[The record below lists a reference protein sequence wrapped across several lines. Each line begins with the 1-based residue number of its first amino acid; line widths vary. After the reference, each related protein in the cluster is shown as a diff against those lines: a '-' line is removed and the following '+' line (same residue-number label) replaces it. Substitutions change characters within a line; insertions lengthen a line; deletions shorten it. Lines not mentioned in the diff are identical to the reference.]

1 VDPST
6 DDLCEVTITAPDADW
21 LAEFVRDLVERRL
34 CAAGHIT
41 TSIRSIYRW
50 QSQVYDRPE
59 AVAKL
64 HTRRDRVDEVARLAD
79 ERHPYEVPCV
89 VAVPFVAGGRAYL
102 EWITTESSD
111 SARLPRDDGQ

>member
-6 DDLCEVTITAPDADW
+6 DDLCEVTITASDADW
-21 LAEFVRDLVERRL
+21 LADFVRDLVERRL

-50 QSQVYDRPE
+50 QGQIYDRPE

-64 HTRRDRVDEVARLAD
+64 HTRRDRVDEIVRLAD
-79 ERHPYEVPCV
+79 ERELPPLSRSAGYLAPVGSRVVP
-89 VAVPFVAGGRAYL
+89 
-102 EWITTESSD
+102 
-111 SARLPRDDGQ
+111 DGSG

>member
-21 LAEFVRDLVERRL
+21 LAGFVRELVERRL

-41 TSIRSIYRW
+41 PSIRSIYRW
-50 QSQVYDRPE
+50 QGQIYDRPE

-64 HTRRDRVDEVARLAD
+64 HTRRDRVDEITRLAN

-89 VAVPFVAGGRAYL
+89 VAIPFVAGSRAYL
-102 EWITTESSD
+102 DWISAETTGT
-111 SARLPRDDGQ
+111 A

>member
-1 VDPST
+1 MTSARSPSPP
-6 DDLCEVTITAPDADW
+6 PDADW

-50 QSQVYDRPE
+50 QGQIYDRPE

-64 HTRRDRVDEVARLAD
+64 HTRRDRVDEIARLAD

-89 VAVPFVAGGRAYL
+89 VAVPFVAGGAAYL
-102 EWITTESSD
+102 DWIAESSD
-111 SARLPRDDGQ
+111 GGQGPNRATRPVGR

>member
-21 LAEFVRDLVERRL
+21 LADFVRDLVERRL

-50 QSQVYDRPE
+50 QGQIYDQPE

-64 HTRRDRVDEVARLAD
+64 HTRRGRVDEIARLAD

-89 VAVPFVAGGRAYL
+89 VAVPFVAGHHHYL
-102 EWITTESSD
+102 NWVAAESSN
-111 SARLPRDDGQ
+111 SPASSIKE

>member
-1 VDPST
+1 MDPNT
-6 DDLCEVTITAPDADW
+6 DDLCEVTITAPDAGW
-21 LAEFVRDLVERRL
+21 LATFVRELVERRL

-50 QSQVYDRPE
+50 QGQIYDRTE

-64 HTRRDRVDEVARLAD
+64 HTRRDRVDEIARLAD

-89 VAVPFVAGGRAYL
+89 VAVPFVAGSRTYL
-102 EWITTESSD
+102 DWIGAESS
-111 SARLPRDDGQ
+111 SS